1 MRYNFKSIIMFELFY
16 MGGPLFMSLLTL
28 CLAGLLVCAWKF
40 PEWVKEVGILALAL
54 GILGQVIG
62 LYSAFEGIEQAGGV
76 SQEMLAGGLKVSSI
90 TTAYG
95 LIIYI
100 LSIVLRMVNK
110 PRLV

>member
-1 MRYNFKSIIMFELFY
+1 MFELFF

-28 CLAGLLVCAWKF
+28 CLASLLVCAWKF

-100 LSIVLRMVNK
+100 LSIVLRMISK